1 MSIYMQLNGSD
12 TSISFIDGFNF
23 LCKSTLPHYKSLQ
36 NQNVFPQ
43 NENLNY
49 QSINIPGRS
58 LYYFLPH
65 TSSLDL
71 SVLVHTSVKLTSSQR
86 DLYTDTQQKT

>member
-1 MSIYMQLNGSD
+1 MALIFSVKAPYH
-12 TSISFIDGFNF
+12 TKT
-23 LCKSTLPHYKSLQ
+23 LCESK
-36 NQNVFPQ
+36 VFPQ

-49 QSINIPGRS
+49 QSINIAGGS

-71 SVLVHTSVKLTSSQR
+71 SVLVHTSIKLTNS
-86 DLYTDTQQKT
+86 